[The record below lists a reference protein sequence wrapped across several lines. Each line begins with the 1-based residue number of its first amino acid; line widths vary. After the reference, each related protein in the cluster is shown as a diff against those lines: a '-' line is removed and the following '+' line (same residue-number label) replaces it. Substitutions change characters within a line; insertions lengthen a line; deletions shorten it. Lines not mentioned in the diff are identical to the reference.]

1 VRLPRA
7 LWAAAVVALVPPV
20 CHATFI
26 DGNDLLR
33 LATSG
38 KAFERQFAIGY
49 VTGAYDLEE
58 LRDPSTSKCVGG
70 NLTSVQLVDIVTQYL
85 EKNPATRH
93 YHGAGLAVSAIRDAL
108 CKK

>member
-1 VRLPRA
+1 VRCHRQIL
-7 LWAAAVVALVPPV
+7 AAAVALLPHV

-38 KAFERQFAIGY
+38 KPFERQFAIGY
-49 VTGAYDLEE
+49 VAGAYDLEE
-58 LRDPSTSKCVGG
+58 LRDPSTSKCVNGK
-70 NLTSVQLVDIVTQYL
+70 LTAVQLVDIVTQYL

-93 YHGAGLAVSAIRDAL
+93 HHGAGLAVSAIRDAL

>member
-1 VRLPRA
+1 MRWHRSIL
-7 LWAAAVVALVPPV
+7 AAAFLAPHV
-20 CHATFI
+20 CYATFI

-49 VTGAYDLEE
+49 VAGAYDLEE
-58 LRDPSTSKCVGG
+58 LRDPSTARCVDGR
-70 NLTSVQLVDIVTQYL
+70 LTATQLVDIVTLYL